1 MVNVT
6 TKDGKVLLKDIVPCP
21 EETAHK
27 LEAVI
32 KTNKKSVESAMKNLN
47 INHWVERKEINR
59 PDETGKTQHET
70 KFFTVASKEYSA
82 DNEIDVMEE
91 IKSLRL
97 THHRFIEMLCGMGI
111 QEPAPE
117 QANDAP
123 EETDEEAEKFLEY
136 ALVCK
141 LQELVS
147 SCSAIIIAIPK

>member
-32 KTNKKSVESAMKNLN
+32 KTNKRSVESAMKDLH
-47 INHWVERKEINR
+47 INHWVERKEINQQTR
-59 PDETGKTQHET
+59 
-70 KFFTVASKEYSA
+70 FFTVASKEYSA
-82 DNEIDVMEE
+82 NNEIDAMEE

-97 THHRFIEMLCGMGI
+97 THHRFIEMLCGMGMGI
-111 QEPAPE
+111 QQPAPE

-123 EETDEEAEKFLEY
+123 EETDEEAEKFLDY

-141 LQELVS
+141 LQELVN